1 MRSPSIL
8 VMPFVFARG
17 QSGKIE
23 ASISFLTAQHWHA
36 LLEMGNGLAAL
47 EQR

>member
-1 MRSPSIL
+1 M
-8 VMPFVFARG
+8 VMLFVFARG
-17 QSGKIE
+17 QSDRIE
-23 ASISFLTAQHWHA
+23 ASTSFLTAQHWHA